1 MHNHDER
8 LTLPQSAVRPGETAE
23 HPAGEI
29 RLRAGGGLGLR
40 SHLLAGTGGAIPP
53 IIEFPTMTTPF

>member
-8 LTLPQSAVRPGETAE
+8 LTLPHTAVRPGETAD

-40 SHLLAGTGGAIPP
+40 SNLLAGTGGAIPP

>member
-8 LTLPQSAVRPGETAE
+8 LTLPQPAVRPGETAD

-53 IIEFPTMTTPF
+53 IVEFPTMTTPF

>member
-8 LTLPQSAVRPGETAE
+8 LTLPQSAVRPGETAD

>member
-1 MHNHDER
+1 MHENNQQ
-8 LTLPQSAVRPGETAE
+8 LTWKQPTAHPGQAAD

-40 SHLLAGTGGAIPP
+40 SQLLAGTGGAVPP
-53 IIEFPTMTTPF
+53 IVEFPTMTTPF